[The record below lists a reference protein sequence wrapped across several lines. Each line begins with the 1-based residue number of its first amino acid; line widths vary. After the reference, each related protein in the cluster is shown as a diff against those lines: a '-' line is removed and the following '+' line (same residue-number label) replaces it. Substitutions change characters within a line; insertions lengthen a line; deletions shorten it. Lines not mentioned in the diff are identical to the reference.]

1 MSSDM
6 MKRLTFQYPE
16 CGDCSKSSSS
26 SRLFHSPLLLNTTLS
41 SLVIMAL
48 VTASGTLGL
57 NAFFPPKETTITAPE
72 LGPGDAYPKFLPPP
86 HLPLTPTWHEADFS
100 LANILSTTALPGEQV
115 DIRQYCM
122 RLLSRYLYLDGE
134 SQSQCFPLHL
144 FFLDL
149 LQEGRKRTDDEI
161 DLAKSVSHFHMM
173 KSAEHARRVFRMIQ
187 GDPKVS
193 ILGMNDDIESDYDE
207 VRGLMNEWFEMRW
220 PRKAVWERDWDPVKD
235 RYND

>member
-1 MSSDM
+1 MDGIMPPLLRSGEDPAQNDRCIIDLNRCFGLFWTREEDVLSSDM

-16 CGDCSKSSSS
+16 CGDCM
-26 SRLFHSPLLLNTTLS
+26 
-41 SLVIMAL
+41 IMAL

-122 RLLSRYLYLDGE
+122 RLLSRYLYLD
-134 SQSQCFPLHL
+134 
-144 FFLDL
+144 
-149 LQEGRKRTDDEI
+149 
-161 DLAKSVSHFHMM
+161 AKSVSHFHMM

>member
-1 MSSDM
+1 
-6 MKRLTFQYPE
+6 
-16 CGDCSKSSSS
+16 
-26 SRLFHSPLLLNTTLS
+26 
-41 SLVIMAL
+41 MAL

-134 SQSQCFPLHL
+134 FPIPL
-144 FFLDL
+144 FPPLSFFFWTCCKK
-149 LQEGRKRTDDEI
+149 EGRKTDDEI